1 MIQYFD
7 IWVDYVRLLMFVM
20 NVAALVVMYK
30 RFKAHY
36 NEWNLKTTDIK
47 NALLLWTL
55 SSLAAAPQNIIS
67 NTEFGPKTII
77 GLMACDITLRAV
89 WQKGTWGGKD

>member
-1 MIQYFD
+1 MLQYFD

-20 NVAALVVMYK
+20 NVAALAVMYK

-36 NEWNLKTTDIK
+36 KEWNPKTADIK
-47 NALLLWTL
+47 LAILLWTL

-67 NTEFGPKTII
+67 NPAFGPKTII
-77 GLMACDITLRAV
+77 GLMACVITLQAV
-89 WQKGTWGGKD
+89 SKKGDWGGKD